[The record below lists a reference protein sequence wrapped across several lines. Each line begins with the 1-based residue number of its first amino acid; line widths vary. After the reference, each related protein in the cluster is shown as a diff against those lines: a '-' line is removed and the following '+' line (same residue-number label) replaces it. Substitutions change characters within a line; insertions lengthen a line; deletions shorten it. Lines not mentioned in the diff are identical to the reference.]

1 MACAAKLQHCL
12 RQVPAI
18 VSEASAAMRTLY
30 ITPPHGL
37 LQLGRRRMVL
47 SYLRHALLVR
57 LRHMT

>member
-1 MACAAKLQHCL
+1 
-12 RQVPAI
+12 
-18 VSEASAAMRTLY
+18 MRTLY